1 MNIVSE
7 VSTITAYDINGDT
20 IAGAF
25 QPDGVHTWRLYLTN
39 KLIPN
44 DHHRCHPIVCNQTDA
59 LQWVTVI
66 ASLYERAVPPV
77 YHLNGSDYSGI
88 TADLGEDR

>member
-1 MNIVSE
+1 MNIVTEATS
-7 VSTITAYDINGDT
+7 ITAYTPTMHAIT
-20 IAGAF
+20 GAF
-25 QPDGVHTWRLYLTN
+25 QPAGTQTWRLYITDLLAT
-39 KLIPN
+39 
-44 DHHRCHPIVCNQTDA
+44 DHHRCHPVVCNQTDA

-77 YHLNGSDYSGI
+77 YHLNGSDYSGA